1 MAVRQIVVVPHRAL
15 SREADE
21 IKNIDD
27 NVRSLARDM
36 AETMYQAPGIGLAA
50 NQVGEP
56 IKLIVVDV
64 DYAYGDPKDRRKNP
78 LVVINP
84 EIGLCEGTDTYEEGC
99 LSVPDFN
106 VDITRPSCI
115 QLTGV
120 DLDGNPIKIDAEG
133 LLARALQHE
142 VDHLRGTTILD
153 HASVL
158 KRNIYRRRL
167 KKKDRRNR

>member
-1 MAVRQIVVVPHRAL
+1 MAVREIVVVPHPAL
-15 SREADE
+15 SQEAEE

-27 NVRSLARDM
+27 YVRNLARDM

-64 DYAYGDPKDRRKNP
+64 DYAYGDPKDKKKRP
-78 LVVINP
+78 IVIINP
-84 EIGLCEGTDTYEEGC
+84 EIGLCEGSDTLEEGC

-115 QLTGV
+115 QLTGL
-120 DLDGNPIKIDAEG
+120 DLEGNPVKIEAEG

-142 VDHLRGTTILD
+142 VDHLKGTTILE
-153 HASVL
+153 HASIL

-167 KKKDRRNR
+167 KKKSRRDR

>member
-1 MAVRQIVVVPHRAL
+1 MAVRQIVVVPHPVL
-15 SREADE
+15 SQEAKA

-27 NVRSLARDM
+27 YVRNLARDM

-50 NQVGEP
+50 NQVGEL
-56 IKLIVVDV
+56 IQLIVVDV
-64 DYAYGDPKDRRKNP
+64 EYAYGDPKDKKKKP
-78 LVVINP
+78 IVIINP
-84 EIGLCEGTDTYEEGC
+84 EIGLCEGSDTLEEGC

-106 VDITRPSCI
+106 VEITRPSCI

-120 DLDGNPIKIDAEG
+120 DLEGNPLKIEAEG

-158 KRNIYRRRL
+158 KRNIYRRRQ
-167 KKKDRRNR
+167 KKKARRDI

>member
-1 MAVRQIVVVPHRAL
+1 MAVREIVVVPHPAL
-15 SREADE
+15 SREAEE

-27 NVRSLARDM
+27 YVRNLARDM

-50 NQVGEP
+50 NQVGDA

-64 DYAYGDPKDRRKNP
+64 EYAYGDPKDKRKNP
-78 LVVINP
+78 LVIINP
-84 EIGLCEGTDTYEEGC
+84 EIGLCEGADTFEEGC
-99 LSVPDFN
+99 LSVPEFN
-106 VDITRPSCI
+106 VDITRPACI
-115 QLTGV
+115 QLSGV
-120 DLDGNPIKIDAEG
+120 DLDGNPLKIEAEG

-142 VDHLRGTTILD
+142 VDHLKGTTILD

-167 KKKDRRNR
+167 KKMDRRNR

>member
-1 MAVRQIVVVPHRAL
+1 MAVREIVVVPHGAL
-15 SREADE
+15 SQEAEE
-21 IKNIDD
+21 IENIDD
-27 NVRSLARDM
+27 HVRNLARDM
-36 AETMYQAPGIGLAA
+36 VETMYKAPGIGLAA
-50 NQVGEP
+50 NQVGEA

-64 DYAYGDPKDRRKNP
+64 DYAYGDPKEKKKNP
-78 LVVINP
+78 IIIINP
-84 EIGLCEGTDTYEEGC
+84 EIGLCEGGDTFEEGC
-99 LSVPDFN
+99 LSVPEFN

-120 DLDGNPIKIDAEG
+120 DLDGNPLKIEAEG

-167 KKKDRRNR
+167 KKQARKDR